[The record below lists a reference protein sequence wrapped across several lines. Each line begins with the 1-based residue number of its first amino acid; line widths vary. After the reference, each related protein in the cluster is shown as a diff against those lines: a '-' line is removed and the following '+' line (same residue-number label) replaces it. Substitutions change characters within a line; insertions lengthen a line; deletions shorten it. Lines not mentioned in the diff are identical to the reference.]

1 VIIVVVSNN
10 MNWDDIRIFLAY
22 ARQGTIKAASEELR
36 ISAAT
41 VSRRLAVLQSNL
53 ERPLFKHGKHGIELV
68 QSAKPM
74 LEMWQEAEVLLQN
87 ADGVASRMGDAKRVE
102 LRFSTTPALAAALI
116 FPNVNG
122 FLDKWENVS
131 LDIETSFR
139 VVDIG
144 AGQGDIA
151 LRYTEPERGNV
162 IRQKVG
168 KLPFSVFASNTI
180 VPAYLECAN
189 SWEELRETGMR
200 AITWTPGAS
209 VSMPQEKLRTAMAGS
224 KPAVSISEF
233 SGLVEAI
240 RSGLGVGI
248 LPDIVGLRLPD
259 VRRISTAEL
268 VGSMPLWLVTAERL
282 ARYPHVVAF
291 RNFIRSTV
299 ENSTAGDG
307 VTSA

>member
-10 MNWDDIRIFLAY
+10 MNWDDVRIFLAY

-162 IRQKVG
+162 IR
-168 KLPFSVFASNTI
+168 
-180 VPAYLECAN
+180 
-189 SWEELRETGMR
+189 
-200 AITWTPGAS
+200 
-209 VSMPQEKLRTAMAGS
+209 
-224 KPAVSISEF
+224 
-233 SGLVEAI
+233 
-240 RSGLGVGI
+240 
-248 LPDIVGLRLPD
+248 
-259 VRRISTAEL
+259 
-268 VGSMPLWLVTAERL
+268 
-282 ARYPHVVAF
+282 
-291 RNFIRSTV
+291 
-299 ENSTAGDG
+299 
-307 VTSA
+307 